1 MVSFLRI
8 LNTGLVLLA
17 STTVALAQGNSPAAQ
32 ALNNGSAASGHASA
46 SAGHSLV
53 ASGQLTSA
61 ALAVPLMSAGVVAGS
76 VGGASAGSANQSMR
90 AATAPIGTPL
100 EVTDES
106 ITVISPKEA
115 LKPKSPSL

>member
-1 MVSFLRI
+1 MVSFRRV
-8 LNTGLVLLA
+8 LNTGLVLLF
-17 STTVALAQGNSPAAQ
+17 STTVALAQGNSQA
-32 ALNNGSAASGHASA
+32 ALNKGSAASGNASA
-46 SAGHSLV
+46 SAGHSLA

-100 EVTDES
+100 EITDES